1 VLVPATMELLGGANW
16 WFPRW
21 LDRIVPVLDVEGD
34 VEFQAPVG
42 AEPIN
47 VR

>member
-1 VLVPATMELLGGANW
+1 MELPGGVNW

-34 VEFQAPVG
+34 PDDEGTPTGSRPLATVTS
-42 AEPIN
+42 
-47 VR
+47 